1 MLRQCWYFGDVVGE
15 DESNDVCCSV
25 LVYCTDLFFSY
36 FQENLS
42 FSMLRSSTS
51 DVNTVALVLRMILAC
66 VTCGQN
72 AFGIRGLLCTFT
84 WSKNPGK
91 NLSILVIGSNG
102 TCIGC
107 SHVKLPKFNSIRG
120 FKILT
125 ERRKGVAL
133 L

>member
-1 MLRQCWYFGDVVGE
+1 MGFFLFSGE
-15 DESNDVCCSV
+15 FIVFN
-25 LVYCTDLFFSY
+25 
-36 FQENLS
+36 
-42 FSMLRSSTS
+42 
-51 DVNTVALVLRMILAC
+51 ALKF
-66 VTCGQN
+66 GQN

-107 SHVKLPKFNSIRG
+107 SHVRLPKFNSIRG

-133 L
+133 LK

>member
-1 MLRQCWYFGDVVGE
+1 MLNIFICKHRSLLSVPCRGEVGG
-15 DESNDVCCSV
+15 
-25 LVYCTDLFFSY
+25 FFSY

-107 SHVKLPKFNSIRG
+107 SHAKLPKFNSIRG